1 MFSAGIGIEQMAR
14 MLTSENATQRGSTAA
29 AALDAIAAVSRVLSY
44 DLLRYG
50 VMVVEKS
57 ATLPRM
63 ALESISGK
71 LQQGDGRVGG
81 CLTDVLPAGTFTQP
95 EFMTALGILKDSGQ
109 CRHCCG
115 RWPASAAPSTPSST
129 TDMTGGSAP
138 AQTRPRPGA
147 HPARRIC

>member
-95 EFMTALGILKDSGQ
+95 EFMTALGIPRTAVNAATAAVDGPHPQLHRS
-109 CRHCCG
+109 
-115 RWPASAAPSTPSST
+115 PA
-129 TDMTGGSAP
+129 
-138 AQTRPRPGA
+138 
-147 HPARRIC
+147 ARRT

>member
-14 MLTSENATQRGSTAA
+14 MLTSENATQRGSTVA

-71 LQQGDGRVGG
+71 LQQGDGPGWRLLNGRVASGHIH
-81 CLTDVLPAGTFTQP
+81 PAGIYDRARHPQ
-95 EFMTALGILKDSGQ
+95 GQ
-109 CRHCCG
+109 RSMPPLL
-115 RWPASAAPSTPSST
+115 R
-129 TDMTGGSAP
+129 
-138 AQTRPRPGA
+138 
-147 HPARRIC
+147 